1 MFSACPQPRNPSCP
15 ALAPSVRT
23 TALHTHRSL
32 AFCTQTTPM
41 SGPTRAEAPHLCP
54 QEEDS
59 RSLRLPRSV
68 VREGVVA

>member
-1 MFSACPQPRNPSCP
+1 MFSAAGMSSAPKPFLPRP
-15 ALAPSVRT
+15 R
-23 TALHTHRSL
+23 ALHTHRSL